1 MICVKCGTKT
11 MEQFHDSC
19 MYLVEKI
26 QTTTDLN
33 QNGFL
38 LQSSDIV
45 NVPIIKV
52 ARVIA

>member
-1 MICVKCGTKT
+1 
-11 MEQFHDSC
+11 

-33 QNGFL
+33 QNGL
-38 LQSSDIV
+38 LLHSDIV